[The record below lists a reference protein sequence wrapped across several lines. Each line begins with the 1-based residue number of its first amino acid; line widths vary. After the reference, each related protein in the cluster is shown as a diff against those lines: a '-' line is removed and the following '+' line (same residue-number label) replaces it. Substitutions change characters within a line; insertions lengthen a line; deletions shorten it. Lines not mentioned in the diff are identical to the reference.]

1 MCSQI
6 VDASS
11 TADLRFSPTT
21 GTIPQTIETVLRA
34 SMAALILLMLTRVR
48 FKGPTGG
55 MVRGKKRA
63 GRREP
68 STGGA
73 AAPLTPGQARTA
85 SHRPRS
91 LLGVGR
97 LSVASS
103 PTPLSTER

>member
-34 SMAALILLMLTRVR
+34 SMAALILLMLRRVR
-48 FKGPTGG
+48 CEGSTGG
-55 MVRGKKRA
+55 MAWDEERA
-63 GRREP
+63 GRRER

-73 AAPLTPGQARTA
+73 AAPLAPPALSYSGSGVSSSSTTFLSHA
-85 SHRPRS
+85 SQH
-91 LLGVGR
+91 
-97 LSVASS
+97 
-103 PTPLSTER
+103 